1 MTQISRWTYAVIFLL
16 AAAGLLLPWW
26 PLSVLGVAWAA
37 LSGRW
42 IFAVLIGL
50 LLDIA
55 WGAPTG
61 LYRYLFFPFTIVAL
75 LGYVCHYWGGR
86 YFLDRHRQEKI

>member
-1 MTQISRWTYAVIFLL
+1 MPL
-16 AAAGLLLPWW
+16 W
-26 PLSVLGVAWAA
+26 PLSVLGTVIAA

-42 IFAVLIGL
+42 IFAVLMGL

-61 LYRYLFFPFTIVAL
+61 ALGFVFFPFTIVAL
-75 LGYVCHYWGGR
+75 LCVVARYWGGH
-86 YFLDRHRQEKI
+86 YFLDKNPQERI